1 MRESPVQTPVM
12 VTCGESWLCGLMN
25 YAHRQ
30 LFAGRFFPP
39 WAPPRPEPGLIPE
52 KVASRYPQPSGVD
65 FPERGWDAGWVRS
78 STEGS
83 LLLTRRQL
91 EGWPASAGVV
101 EGGPPP
107 SPASHPRGA
116 SLKWWGASQRGV
128 LGLGQGQWASEPRGL
143 V

>member
-1 MRESPVQTPVM
+1 MVRESPVQTPVM
-12 VTCGESWLCGLMN
+12 VTCGESRLCGLMN
-25 YAHRQ
+25 CVH
-30 LFAGRFFPP
+30 RFFPH

-52 KVASRYPQPSGVD
+52 KVASRYPQPSRVD
-65 FPERGWDAGWVRS
+65 FPERGWDAGRVRS
-78 STEGS
+78 STDGS

-91 EGWPASAGVV
+91 ESWPASAGVV

-116 SLKWWGASQRGV
+116 SLKWWGASERGV